1 MTTKECI
8 DMIKRDFTDAEI
20 KKIIAGIKIKTPA
33 KPKQVDLSALVW
45 NTIEDNK
52 IRPVLGK
59 CLITKD
65 SVIGTDLEC
74 AVIVP
79 NNNDIPVGIYTKQM
93 MTLQTYSDIYKED
106 IGDYPTIKLNKHGSK
121 AVYDKSILEQHINEI
136 MFALPKDDDNLSIN
150 GIRFGNKY
158 ITATNSYIAAFK
170 EMKSESEFT
179 LPKKTCKVLS
189 KCLKAS
195 SVSSVEMYID
205 GNQIEIYIGDIS
217 IKSRLIDLRYANI
230 TGVLENIITTADI
243 EFTGDILPIIE
254 KLLEVGKNN
263 PDTKNMFTINIK
275 NKKVS
280 AVGVDNKYETDIEF
294 TVKGSLE
301 FDKISLNSKFV
312 LDYLKANNPDN
323 LILKV
328 HKNDSAVMVNN
339 DCLMMPIK

>member
-1 MTTKECI
+1 MNVKECI
-8 DMIKRDFTDAEI
+8 DMIKRDFSESEI
-20 KKIIAGIKIKTPA
+20 KKIMVGIKIKTPA

-52 IRPVLGK
+52 IRPVLSK
-59 CLITKD
+59 CLVTKD
-65 SVIGTDLEC
+65 SVIGTNLEC
-74 AVIVP
+74 TVIVP
-79 NNNDIPVGIYTKQM
+79 NNDIPVGLYTKQM
-93 MTLQTYSDIYKED
+93 MGLQTYSDIYKED
-106 IGDYPTIKLNKHGSK
+106 AKDYPVIKLNKHGDK
-121 AVYDKSILEQHINEI
+121 LVYDKSILEQRINEI
-136 MFALPKDDDNLSIN
+136 MFALPKDNDNLAIN

-170 EMKSESEFT
+170 EMKSDVEFT

-195 SVSSVEMYID
+195 SVSSAEMYID
-205 GNQIEIYIGDIS
+205 GNQIEIYIGEVT

-230 TGVLENIITTADI
+230 ERILETIITTAEI

-263 PDTKNMFTINIK
+263 PDTENMFILDVK

-280 AVGVDNKYETDIEF
+280 AVGADNKYETNIDFI
-294 TVKGSLE
+294 VKGNLE

-312 LDYLKANNPDN
+312 LDYLKSNNPDN
-323 LILKV
+323 VVLKV
-328 HKNDSAVMVNN
+328 YKNDSAVMVND
-339 DCLMMPIK
+339 DCLMMPIRV